1 MHLYYKPIFLLIL
14 DLPQIRF
21 YLQWLYIYFFIQTGM
36 LIDVNVH
43 PDDDLY
49 QIKQIIISTATS
61 DGKIS

>member
-1 MHLYYKPIFLLIL
+1 MIV
-14 DLPQIRF
+14 
-21 YLQWLYIYFFIQTGM
+21 YIFFIQTGM

>member
-1 MHLYYKPIFLLIL
+1 
-14 DLPQIRF
+14 
-21 YLQWLYIYFFIQTGM
+21 M